1 MKKVL
6 SILLGMMSLVTM
18 AQTGSV
24 HMLSVNDMH
33 GAIDKF
39 PKFAAVADSLRALYP
54 DLIVLSAGDNRTGN
68 PINDRDPVSCRP
80 MVELMNQTGFNYSTF
95 GNHEFDGSIDG
106 LRTVINNS
114 YCTYLC
120 ANAYSPDSLRL
131 HYSPFVIDKVNG
143 IRVGILGLI
152 QTNDAGIPDCHPK
165 HVGSIT
171 FRPVNDVAKEYKW
184 LRNECDVF
192 VLLTHNGYDD
202 DLKLAHVMP
211 EADIIIGGHSHTKL
225 DPCVMENN
233 VMITQTERRLQYA
246 TFTTIEVTDG
256 KVTGRKAE
264 LIDVTNFKS
273 VNPKVE
279 GVVTELFKSSPLSE
293 VIATAKSDF
302 EEKEELGSMMA
313 DALRAETGADIAI
326 QNNGGV
332 RFDSMKGGDIR
343 SYDVYTLDPFS
354 NEAMTFTLTGG
365 ELKELLAAICRADDY
380 GPCYVSG
387 ITYEIHLGKD
397 NRDVKSVKIKKEDGS
412 KFDMNRKYVV
422 AMNSYVA
429 SVSKYEKEDPG
440 TTLGKS
446 TNEMLEQYLRD
457 VKEVDYKGVKRVK
470 VKQDQ
475 KYSR

>member
-1 MKKVL
+1 M
-6 SILLGMMSLVTM
+6 
-18 AQTGSV
+18 
-24 HMLSVNDMH
+24 
-33 GAIDKF
+33 
-39 PKFAAVADSLRALYP
+39 
-54 DLIVLSAGDNRTGN
+54 
-68 PINDRDPVSCRP
+68 
-80 MVELMNQTGFNYSTF
+80 
-95 GNHEFDGSIDG
+95 
-106 LRTVINNS
+106 
-114 YCTYLC
+114 
-120 ANAYSPDSLRL
+120 
-131 HYSPFVIDKVNG
+131 
-143 IRVGILGLI
+143 
-152 QTNDAGIPDCHPK
+152 
-165 HVGSIT
+165 
-171 FRPVNDVAKEYKW
+171 
-184 LRNECDVF
+184 
-192 VLLTHNGYDD
+192 
-202 DLKLAHVMP
+202 
-211 EADIIIGGHSHTKL
+211 
-225 DPCVMENN
+225 
-233 VMITQTERRLQYA
+233 
-246 TFTTIEVTDG
+246 
-256 KVTGRKAE
+256 
-264 LIDVTNFKS
+264 
-273 VNPKVE
+273 E

-343 SYDVYTLDPFS
+343 SYDVYTLDPFG
-354 NEAMTFTLTGG
+354 NEAMTFTLSGG

-412 KFDMNRKYVV
+412 KFDMNRRYVV